1 MDAVTEMPRHIHGVD
16 IAVYERAFLAKS
28 IEKARLAA
36 GEGSAA
42 DYLTRLSQDRA
53 EAASF
58 LRSLRV
64 TYSEFFR
71 NPLACA
77 LLEQVILPSLVKSA
91 DTAGREIRVWS
102 AGCATGQEAW
112 SIAILLHELAE
123 AYTHP
128 VSFRIFATDVSDDA
142 LALARRGVYDLA
154 DVQNARVK
162 HFEQFF
168 AVSRN
173 SCEIIPA
180 LRAHVDFSAHDLL
193 DERTV
198 SPSASVYG
206 DFDLLLCSNVLL
218 YYRPE
223 TQQRILGRLVGAA
236 RAGGW
241 VVTGEAERDIVA
253 RHPQLGQVAPPA
265 TVFQKRSNA

>member
-1 MDAVTEMPRHIHGVD
+1 MDAVTEKLRQIRGLDVD
-16 IAVYERAFLAKS
+16 AYDRAFLAKS
-28 IEKARLAA
+28 FEKGRLVA
-36 GEGSAA
+36 GGGTAA

-53 EAASF
+53 EAESF

-77 LLEQVILPSLVKSA
+77 LLEQVILPSLVESA
-91 DTAGREIRVWS
+91 GTAGREIRVWS
-102 AGCATGQEAW
+102 AGCAAGQEAW
-112 SIAILLHELAE
+112 SVAMVLHELAK
-123 AYTHP
+123 ARAHP
-128 VSFRIFATDVSDDA
+128 VSFRIFATDISDEA

-154 DVQNARVK
+154 DVRNVRVK
-162 HFEQFF
+162 HFERFF
-168 AVSRN
+168 TATSQR
-173 SCEIIPA
+173 CEIIPA
-180 LRAHVDFSAHDLL
+180 LRDHVDFSAHDLL
-193 DERTV
+193 DERTT

-206 DFDLLLCSNVLL
+206 DFDLVLCSNVLL

-253 RHPQLGQVAPPA
+253 HHPLLGQVAPPA